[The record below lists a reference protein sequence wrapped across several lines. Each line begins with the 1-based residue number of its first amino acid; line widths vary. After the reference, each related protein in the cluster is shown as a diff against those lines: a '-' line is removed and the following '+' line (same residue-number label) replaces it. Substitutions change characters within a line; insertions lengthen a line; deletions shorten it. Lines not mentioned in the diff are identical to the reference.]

1 MTSTTRRDLVK
12 LGGGAAAAAVL
23 MAERRET
30 SLELRDRPMHGCEVL
45 CRAGG
50 QRSVELGEGARGRQ
64 LLGALDQRPF
74 ELAAQVALEAV
85 DLLAVE

>member
-1 MTSTTRRDLVK
+1 
-12 LGGGAAAAAVL
+12 
-23 MAERRET
+23 
-30 SLELRDRPMHGCEVL
+30 MHGCEVL

-50 QRSVELGEGARGRQ
+50 QRPIELGERTRRRQ